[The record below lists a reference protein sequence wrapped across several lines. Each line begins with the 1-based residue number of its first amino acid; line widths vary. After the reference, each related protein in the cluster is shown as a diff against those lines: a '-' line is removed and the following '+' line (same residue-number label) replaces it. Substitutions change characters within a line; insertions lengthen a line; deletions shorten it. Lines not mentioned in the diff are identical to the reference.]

1 MNKKKNL
8 TSLTFEEAVKSL
20 EKIVSDMENGD
31 LSLDK
36 TIESYTQGIE
46 LLKLCKGQLSKA
58 QKRVDVLKDDSLE
71 PFEDETDA
79 K

>member
-36 TIESYTQGIE
+36 TIESYTQVIE